1 MIRLQLDQ
9 DILPLSDFRANAAA
23 LLEQVRETK
32 RPLVITQHGRSAAV
46 VLDVGEYERLMTTL
60 ELLQGIQ
67 TAEQQIAEGQ
77 GLPQEEVRKKAQARF
92 KK

>member
-1 MIRLQLDQ
+1 MTRLQLDQ

-46 VLDVGEYERLMTTL
+46 LLDVSEYERMLTTL

-67 TAEQQIAEGQ
+67 TAEQQTAEGQ
-77 GLPQEEVRKKAQARF
+77 GIPQQEIRKKAVTRF